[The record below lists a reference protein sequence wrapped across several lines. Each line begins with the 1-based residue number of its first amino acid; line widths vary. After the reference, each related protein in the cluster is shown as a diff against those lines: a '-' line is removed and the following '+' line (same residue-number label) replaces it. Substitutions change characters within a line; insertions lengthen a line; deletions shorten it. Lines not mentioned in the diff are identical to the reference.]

1 MSAVGAGVTRIA
13 PAASRS
19 YNGPVSDDLDRMTE
33 TFADRLQEFERTRD
47 VEPLVELF
55 AEEAELSKLDAAAVH
70 RGRDGARQFWT
81 EYRDVFDDLR
91 SEFTGDVRGDGKA
104 VLEWVAEGS
113 LRHTPGDSGPR
124 PVRYPGVSILEVEGD
139 SIRRFRTVYDSGP
152 FVTPR
157 AGAS

>member
-1 MSAVGAGVTRIA
+1 MTE
-13 PAASRS
+13 
-19 YNGPVSDDLDRMTE
+19 LDTMTE
-33 TFADRLQEFERTRD
+33 TFAGRLQDFERTGD

-55 AEEAELSKLDAAAVH
+55 AEEAELSKLDGAAVH
-70 RGRDGARQFWT
+70 RGRDGARRFWT
-81 EYRDVFDDLR
+81 EYREVFDDLR

-113 LRHTPGDSGPR
+113 LKAAGDAAPR
-124 PVRYPGVSILEVEGD
+124 PIRYPGVSILEVADG

-157 AGAS
+157 AGTA